1 VNLLRKFYDFFLT
14 VVSGKLLTSVDNLC
28 GLFSAAASYVR
39 LRKKNTPK
47 LFYVNRNELLAL
59 GAVGLVAAVL
69 WSKARAAGTLI
80 FQPGRVQ
87 NLYFDGVSP
96 VIQLSLVVQNTSSSG
111 FTLESLAGNILSDG
125 YIIGNFS
132 NFQPIHINANS
143 ETVVPISI
151 RLGMIGLVQDLI
163 TSFTTGD
170 FTKRV
175 TLQGFVNAGF
185 VRAPIN
191 VSFEIGSGLN
201 RKQ

>member
-1 VNLLRKFYDFFLT
+1 MQ
-14 VVSGKLLTSVDNLC
+14 
-28 GLFSAAASYVR
+28 
-39 LRKKNTPK
+39 
-47 LFYVNRNELLAL
+47 RNELIAL
-59 GAVGLVAAVL
+59 GAVGLIAAVL

-87 NLYFDGVSP
+87 NIGFDGTSP
-96 VIQLSLVVQNTSSSG
+96 VIQLSLIVQNTSSSG
-111 FTLESLAGNILSDG
+111 FTLESLAGNIISDS

-163 TSFTTGD
+163 TSFATGD
-170 FTKRV
+170 FTKRI

-185 VRAPIN
+185 VRAPLN
-191 VSFEIGSGLN
+191 VSYLIGSGLN
-201 RKQ
+201 KRQ